1 MDMTRVSCC
10 TIPLIDR
17 PLEQALRVISE
28 AGFKRIDLLGRL
40 PHLSL
45 DPVECDPAAV
55 LAATE
60 AHGLAIANLG
70 TYPGSAFASPERAD
84 QEMELLLV
92 HRAIDLAVLF
102 GARSIRVRVGNDD
115 PQCSDRI
122 VPWFHEAAVYAA
134 DKSVYMGFENHG
146 GGISGQPELCAE
158 LAEKVG
164 SEFFGALYEP
174 CNLMTAGVD
183 YRWALDV
190 MGDHI
195 VHVHFKD
202 AEITGE
208 GFEHTM
214 IGQGQIDFPWIVE
227 RLDALGYDGT
237 YALEYEIRSQE
248 PETGLREW
256 YEAFAAMK

>member
-17 PLEQALRVISE
+17 PLEQALPVIAE
-28 AGFKRIDLLGRL
+28 AGFERIDLLGRL

-45 DPVECDPAAV
+45 DPAESDPGVVVA
-55 LAATE
+55 LAE
-60 AHGLAIANLG
+60 QNGLAIANLG
-70 TYPGSAFASPERAD
+70 TYPGLEFASEDPAE

-92 HRAIDLAVLF
+92 RRAIDLAVVF

-115 PQCSDRI
+115 PQCIDRI
-122 VPWFHEAAVYAA
+122 VPWFQQAAAYAA
-134 DKSVYMGFENHG
+134 DKTVYMGFENHG

-158 LAEKVG
+158 LTEKVG
-164 SEFFGALYEP
+164 SEFFGVLYEP

-183 YRWALDV
+183 YRRALDV
-190 MGDHI
+190 MRDHI

-202 AEITGE
+202 AKVTGD

-214 IGQGQIDFPWIVE
+214 IGQGQIDFPWLVE
-227 RLDALGYDGT
+227 RLDTLGYNGT
-237 YALEYEIRSQE
+237 YALEYEIRTQS
-248 PETGLREW
+248 PESGLRVW